1 MMEEYKDNKVVDLV
15 VELDFDQN
23 IDILVAEISE
33 ILKYKNAQISTKEL
47 ENETIV
53 KCIYKDQIRNFE
65 NLSLFLEFKFTKDNF
80 KSMKLSLE
88 HHQINENDLD
98 LYIYKT
104 IQMKLLNS
112 VYKKNSSKYTV
123 RIYKSIFNKTT
134 IKGVYTINWINKIQM
149 FPLMVFE
156 KDESYSEHIIVFDVE
171 VKAINLD
178 QARSI
183 AYNIISDFTAF
194 LSLLIDVGFQDIRS
208 KYMNFLIKGNLG
220 RIQLNRHRTGTYD
233 EELKLYVR
241 DNFYGITPE
250 DNPGYD
256 YGPIYLV
263 AEEMKTKVTYQ
274 TNSDAFLER
283 IFKDREIKKKSS
295 MKNEYSEGSF
305 AQIHNPHNPIKVPKK
320 IRDYFREIKQLEEEN
335 IKKYESFRNACR
347 IYLLAKNTEQ
357 FNETSAISYMVA
369 SVEALGKYEKIGF
382 SEMCKRYLGD
392 DIDLK
397 FLDYLYGNVRSG
409 HFHSGEFAFLEYDVN
424 FNRSMD
430 SLYTKIIQKNREAKS
445 SLRKVLVSWVEENL
459 NLRNN

>member
-1 MMEEYKDNKVVDLV
+1 
-15 VELDFDQN
+15 
-23 IDILVAEISE
+23 
-33 ILKYKNAQISTKEL
+33 
-47 ENETIV
+47 
-53 KCIYKDQIRNFE
+53 
-65 NLSLFLEFKFTKDNF
+65 
-80 KSMKLSLE
+80 
-88 HHQINENDLD
+88 
-98 LYIYKT
+98 
-104 IQMKLLNS
+104 
-112 VYKKNSSKYTV
+112 
-123 RIYKSIFNKTT
+123 
-134 IKGVYTINWINKIQM
+134 
-149 FPLMVFE
+149 MVFE

-320 IRDYFREIKQLEEEN
+320 LEI
-335 IKKYESFRNACR
+335 IF
-347 IYLLAKNTEQ
+347 
-357 FNETSAISYMVA
+357 V
-369 SVEALGKYEKIGF
+369 
-382 SEMCKRYLGD
+382 
-392 DIDLK
+392 
-397 FLDYLYGNVRSG
+397 
-409 HFHSGEFAFLEYDVN
+409 
-424 FNRSMD
+424 
-430 SLYTKIIQKNREAKS
+430 KS
-445 SLRKVLVSWVEENL
+445 SSLKKKI
-459 NLRNN
+459 